1 MISNFKFFLPGIFL
15 LLVTESVFGQAKPT
29 TILPGSY
36 NNIFE
41 LLREI
46 PGLEVKTNTGR
57 SGGSVIVRGVGSFT
71 NQQNPLIVVDG
82 VIYNGE
88 LAAINPKDVEGIDIL
103 KDAST
108 SGAYGARGAFGVI
121 VITLKKGA
129 SLNAGPTVNQ
139 YSASAFTY
147 FIEHASNI
155 RIYGLKDQILVEG
168 VIKEQRKDQL
178 VFVKKKK
185 EVLINL
191 SEISRVEIIP
201 E

>member
-1 MISNFKFFLPGIFL
+1 MFKFKSVFAGFVLLISNQAAIA
-15 LLVTESVFGQAKPT
+15 QAKPT
-29 TILPGSY
+29 TVLPGSY

-57 SGGSVIVRGVGSFT
+57 SGGSVIVRGVGSFN

-88 LAAINPKDVEGIDIL
+88 LSAINPKDVDGIDIL

-108 SGAYGARGAFGVI
+108 AGAYGARGAFGVI
-121 VITLKKGA
+121 VISLKKGA
-129 SLNAGPTVNQ
+129 SLNSEPKVNQ
-139 YSASAFTY
+139 YTASAFTY
-147 FIEHASNI
+147 FIEHASTI
-155 RIYGLKDQILVEG
+155 RVFGLKDQILIEG
-168 VIKEQRKDQL
+168 MIKEQRKDQL
-178 VFVKKKK
+178 VFIKKKK
-185 EVLINL
+185 EVLIKL
-191 SEISRVEIIP
+191 SDISRVEIIP

>member
-1 MISNFKFFLPGIFL
+1 MMPTIKSVYVCL
-15 LLVTESVFGQAKPT
+15 LLLISAQSVYAQAKPN

-57 SGGSVIVRGVGSFT
+57 SGGSVIVRGVGSFN
-71 NQQNPLIVVDG
+71 NQQNPLIVIDG
-82 VIYNGE
+82 VIYNGD
-88 LAAINPKDVEGIDIL
+88 LSTINPKDVDGIDIL

-108 SGAYGARGAFGVI
+108 SGAYGSRGAFGVI

-129 SLNAGPTVNQ
+129 SLNSVPKVNQ
-139 YSASAFTY
+139 YSATAFTY

-155 RIYGLKDQILVEG
+155 RIFGLKDQVLIEG
-168 VIKEQRKDQL
+168 VIKEQRKEQL
-178 VFVKKKK
+178 VFIKKRK

-191 SEISRVEIIP
+191 SDISRVEIIP

>member
-1 MISNFKFFLPGIFL
+1 MMPTIKAVYVCL
-15 LLVTESVFGQAKPT
+15 LLLISAQSVYAQAKPN

-57 SGGSVIVRGVGSFT
+57 SGGSVIVRGVGSFN
-71 NQQNPLIVVDG
+71 NQQNPLIVIDG
-82 VIYNGE
+82 VIYNGD
-88 LAAINPKDVEGIDIL
+88 LSTINPKDVDGIDIL

-108 SGAYGARGAFGVI
+108 SGAYGSRGAFGVI

-129 SLNAGPTVNQ
+129 SLNSVPKVNQ
-139 YSASAFTY
+139 YSATAFTY

-155 RIYGLKDQILVEG
+155 RIFGLKDQVLIEG
-168 VIKEQRKDQL
+168 VIKEQRKEQL
-178 VFVKKKK
+178 VFIKKRK

>member
-1 MISNFKFFLPGIFL
+1 MMPTIKSVYVCL
-15 LLVTESVFGQAKPT
+15 LLLISAQSVYAQAKPN

-57 SGGSVIVRGVGSFT
+57 SGGSVIVRGVGSFN
-71 NQQNPLIVVDG
+71 NQQNPLIVIDG
-82 VIYNGE
+82 VIYNGD
-88 LAAINPKDVEGIDIL
+88 LSTINPKDVDGIDIL

-108 SGAYGARGAFGVI
+108 SGAYGSRGAFGVI

-129 SLNAGPTVNQ
+129 SLNSVPKVNQ
-139 YSASAFTY
+139 YSATAFTY
-147 FIEHASNI
+147 FLEHASNI
-155 RIYGLKDQILVEG
+155 RIFGLKDQVLIEG
-168 VIKEQRKDQL
+168 VIKEQRKEQL
-178 VFVKKKK
+178 VFIKKRK

>member
-1 MISNFKFFLPGIFL
+1 MINFIKFVLVGMFS
-15 LLVTESVFGQAKPT
+15 LLVTQSVFAQAKPT

-57 SGGSVIVRGVGSFT
+57 SGGSVIVRGVGSFN

-82 VIYNGE
+82 VIYSGE
-88 LAAINPKDVEGIDIL
+88 LSAINPKDVDGIDVL

-129 SLNAGPTVNQ
+129 ALNAAPSVNQ
-139 YSASAFTY
+139 YSASAFSY
-147 FIEHASNI
+147 FLEHSSNI
-155 RIYGLKDQILVEG
+155 RVFGLKDQILIEG
-168 VIKEQRKDQL
+168 VIKELRKDQL
-178 VFVKKKK
+178 VFIKKRK

-191 SEISRVEIIP
+191 SDISRVEIIP

>member
-1 MISNFKFFLPGIFL
+1 MMPTIKSVYVCL
-15 LLVTESVFGQAKPT
+15 LLLISAQSVYAQAKPN

-57 SGGSVIVRGVGSFT
+57 SGGSVIVRGVGSFN
-71 NQQNPLIVVDG
+71 NQQNPLIVIDG
-82 VIYNGE
+82 VIYNGD
-88 LAAINPKDVEGIDIL
+88 LSTINPKDVDGIDIL

-108 SGAYGARGAFGVI
+108 SGAYGSRGAFGVI

-129 SLNAGPTVNQ
+129 SLNSVPKVNQ
-139 YSASAFTY
+139 YSATAFTY

-155 RIYGLKDQILVEG
+155 RIFGLKDQVLIEG
-168 VIKEQRKDQL
+168 VIKEQRKEQL
-178 VFVKKKK
+178 VFIKKRK